1 MTTALYRNNLPQLLG
16 KPFLTDGG
24 VETTLYFLKGIE
36 FPEMAA
42 FSLLRDEQR
51 AAVARD
57 CLAEYARVAVEHG
70 VGIILET
77 LTWRANPDWARKLGY
92 SPDELAAMNRQAVD
106 MVRGIRDEFANP
118 RTDVVISGNLGPRG
132 DGYDPSQ
139 QMTAR
144 EAQDYHAEQI
154 ETFRDTEADMISA
167 LTLNYVDE
175 AIGIARAADAAGMPH
190 VLSFTVETDGALPT
204 GDSLRNAIE
213 RVDEATGGSPLY
225 YMINCAHPS
234 HFDGA
239 LQEGAAWTGRIR
251 GLRANSSS
259 KSHAE
264 LDESPTLDEGDP
276 ADLARRYRELLQ
288 RFPEINVLGGCCGT
302 NHRHVG
308 AIADACL

>member
-1 MTTALYRNNLPQLLG
+1 MTMARYRNNLPQLSG

-36 FPEMAA
+36 LPEMAA
-42 FSLLRDEQR
+42 FALLRDQQHS
-51 AAVARD
+51 AVARD

-70 VGIILET
+70 VGVILET

-92 SPDELAAMNRQAVD
+92 SSDELAALNRQAVE
-106 MVRGIRDEFANP
+106 MVRGIRDELAND
-118 RTDVVISGNLGPRG
+118 RTEVVISGNLGPRG
-132 DGYDPSQ
+132 DGYDPSR
-139 QMTAR
+139 QMTAP

-167 LTLNYVDE
+167 LTLNYLDE
-175 AIGIARAADAAGMPH
+175 AIGIARAAKAAGMPH

-204 GDSLRNAIE
+204 GDSLQSTIE

-239 LQEGAAWTGRIR
+239 LREGAAWTDRIR

-288 RFPEINVLGGCCGT
+288 RFPKINVLGGCCGT

-308 AIADACL
+308 AIAAACL